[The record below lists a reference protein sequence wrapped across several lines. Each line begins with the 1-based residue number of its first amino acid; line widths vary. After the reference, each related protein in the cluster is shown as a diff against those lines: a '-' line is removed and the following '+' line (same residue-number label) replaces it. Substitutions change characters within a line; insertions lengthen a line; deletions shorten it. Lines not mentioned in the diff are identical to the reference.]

1 MNATAT
7 TTTFFRA
14 ATALIVS
21 LLVSACGGGGDS
33 QSQDDSNPGAGVPNT
48 PAPSVPAG
56 SPVLYAPG
64 SSAAMALDMVNSA
77 IARCGYNRMNPVLDL
92 TTAAKAHANYEA
104 LNGYAI
110 DHTEIPGRP
119 GFTGVSHAERIVAA
133 GGAAERANNASEGI
147 GGFGGAHGR
156 ATTGLLAAPY
166 HLATLL
172 GGWSEL
178 GVGTT
183 PDPSS
188 AAFPAGVFSDTVVL
202 VYGGNRLNTVP
213 TNEVRTFPCE
223 GSTLISSQGGPEKPD
238 PAPELGGKFGP
249 ALNYETNKD
258 GAIEVTSISLRNLAT
273 GDIVQ
278 VQQVKGHNLEGVA
291 WRSMWISKGVLSRST
306 SYRVEARGNTYQTK
320 SMTGSGTAW
329 SKSYTFTTF

>member
-1 MNATAT
+1 M
-7 TTTFFRA
+7 
-14 ATALIVS
+14 V
-21 LLVSACGGGGDS
+21 
-33 QSQDDSNPGAGVPNT
+33 
-48 PAPSVPAG
+48 
-56 SPVLYAPG
+56 YAPG
-64 SSAAMALDMVNSA
+64 SSAAMALDMVNNA

-172 GGWSEL
+172 GGWGEI

-183 PDPSS
+183 PDPES
-188 AAFPAGVFSDTVVL
+188 ALFPAGVFSDTLVL

-213 TNEVRTFPCE
+213 TNTNTNEVRTFPCE

-249 ALNYETNKD
+249 GLNFETNKKD

-273 GDIVQ
+273 GEMVP
-278 VQQVKGHNLEGVA
+278 VQQVKGHSLEGVE
-291 WRSMWISKGVLSRST
+291 WRSVWISKGYLSPKT
-306 SYRVEARGNTYQTK
+306 TYRVEARGNTYATK
-320 SMTGSGTAW
+320 NMTGSATAW
-329 SKSYTFTTF
+329 SKTFSFTTF